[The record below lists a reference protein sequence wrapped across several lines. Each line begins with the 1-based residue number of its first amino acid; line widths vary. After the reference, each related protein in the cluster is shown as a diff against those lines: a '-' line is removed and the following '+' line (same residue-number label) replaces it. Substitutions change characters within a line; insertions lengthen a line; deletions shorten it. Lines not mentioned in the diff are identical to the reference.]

1 MPRTVDHEQRRAH
14 IAESL
19 VRVAAREGLH
29 AVTMRSVAAEA
40 GVSLRLVQYY
50 FHSKAEL
57 LHGALTHLVRQSN
70 RRWADRL
77 AELPDAP
84 SARAFVEAFLAEA
97 LPTDEPSRVF
107 HVVGASYA
115 VLAMTDPELADQP
128 FIAGLNHLER
138 QLADA
143 LRLAHASGELPV
155 DRDPDHEAA
164 RLVALNHGLGTMVLV
179 GYRTAQDAVAV
190 LRYHVDLLFGSHSG
204 PTTR

>member
-1 MPRTVDHEQRRAH
+1 VDHEQRRAH

-19 VRVAAREGLH
+19 VRVAARDGLH

-40 GVSLRLVQYY
+40 DVSLRLVQYY

-57 LHGALTHLVRQSN
+57 LHGALAHLERQSQQ
-70 RRWADRL
+70 RWVAR
-77 AELPDAP
+77 AAALPDG

-97 LPTDEPSRVF
+97 LPTDEPSRAF
-107 HVVGASYA
+107 HLLGASYA

-128 FIAGLNHLER
+128 FVAGLHHLQR

-143 LRLAHASGELPV
+143 LRRAREDGEIPP

-179 GYRTAQDAVAV
+179 GERAAEDAMEV
-190 LRYHVDLLFGSHSG
+190 LTYHVDRLFGS
-204 PTTR
+204 

>member
-40 GVSLRLVQYY
+40 GVSVRLVQYY

-57 LHGALTHLVRQSN
+57 LHRALTHLERQSN
-70 RRWADRL
+70 QRWADRL
-77 AELPDAP
+77 AALPSP
-84 SARAFVEAFLAEA
+84 RTARGLVEAFLAEA
-97 LPTDEPSRVF
+97 LPTDEPSRTF
-107 HVVGASYA
+107 HLVGASYA
-115 VLAMTDPELADQP
+115 VLAMTDRELAGQP
-128 FIAGLNHLER
+128 FLAGLNHLER

-143 LRLAHASGELPV
+143 LRHARTTGELPAG
-155 DRDPDHEAA
+155 RDPDHEAA

-179 GYRTAQDAVAV
+179 GQRTAQDATAV
-190 LRYHVDLLFGSHSG
+190 LRYHVDLLFDQPSG
-204 PTTR
+204 R